1 MAMAIPVSTP
11 EHYTR
16 FTAATMLSLQSHES
30 DSAAKLVSR
39 TKSVRRV
46 VELLEKYVC
55 IFLTI
60 GANKHTQNS
69 ITSSSNALRVER
81 LAAAERGALVV
92 STGLQ

>member
-60 GANKHTQNS
+60 LVGANKHTQNS
-69 ITSSSNALRVER
+69 ITSSSNAL
-81 LAAAERGALVV
+81 
-92 STGLQ
+92 

>member
-46 VELLEKYVC
+46 VELLEKYVYV
-55 IFLTI
+55 FLTI

-69 ITSSSNALRVER
+69 ITSSSNAL
-81 LAAAERGALVV
+81 
-92 STGLQ
+92 

>member
-1 MAMAIPVSTP
+1 MAIPVSTP

-46 VELLEKYVC
+46 VELLEKYVYV
-55 IFLTI
+55 FLTI